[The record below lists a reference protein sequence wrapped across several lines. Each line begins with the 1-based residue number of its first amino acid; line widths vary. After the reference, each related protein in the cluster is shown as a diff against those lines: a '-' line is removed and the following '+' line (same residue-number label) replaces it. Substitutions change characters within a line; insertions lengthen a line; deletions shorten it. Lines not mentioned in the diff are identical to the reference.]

1 MLTYTLCSV
10 TWNITLNTKK
20 KKTTQYCYFEIK
32 GMFESRKKW
41 NIFITKGNYPSVTD
55 YICPQWLL
63 LILMRKKLLL
73 EDVENCFEYLCY
85 QTTPHNIRKLSITEP
100 LPILKSHSWVS
111 TECFSLHYTSTV
123 AWSKQCWEQSICAEL
138 SITNSYQTFSEAD
151 PSLLQIYLAWRHSS
165 TSSRECSLTHAS
177 AAAAG
182 WMRGKITQNT
192 ALSAR

>member
-1 MLTYTLCSV
+1 MFCNLEHNSKYKKKQQ
-10 TWNITLNTKK
+10 LNTVILKLK
-20 KKTTQYCYFEIK
+20 ECLKAEKNGISLSQKGTILLWLTTYVHSGCCWFSWE
-32 GMFESRKKW
+32 
-41 NIFITKGNYPSVTD
+41 
-55 YICPQWLL
+55 
-63 LILMRKKLLL
+63 KKLLL

-111 TECFSLHYTSTV
+111 TECFSLHFTSTV